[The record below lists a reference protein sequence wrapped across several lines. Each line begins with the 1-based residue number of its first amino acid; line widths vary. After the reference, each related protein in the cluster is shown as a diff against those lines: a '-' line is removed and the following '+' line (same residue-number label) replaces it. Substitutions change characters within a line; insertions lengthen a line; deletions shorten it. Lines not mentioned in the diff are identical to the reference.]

1 MNILDIVILFIMAVC
16 MLNGAYN
23 GFILSALHAASF
35 FLSWMIAAIFYPMLS
50 KFIVSR
56 FPRLLST
63 TAFYVDGSSRIGN
76 VENKMA
82 KIGSFSKDQL
92 SHVMEKTALP
102 NPFFRILKSNIFKS
116 ANGTKALGEFFDTT
130 MATIVIHIISFLL
143 LFLATKLILNIVI
156 NTFKTVRDLPVLKQL
171 DGVAGMGFGLISGI
185 FLIYMLFALVPILM
199 TIAPANIINE
209 FLDGSLFAKFFYTTN
224 VFTNL
229 IRGSL

>member
-1 MNILDIVILFIMAVC
+1 MNILDIAILFIMAVC

-102 NPFFRILKSNIFKS
+102 NPFFRILKSNIFQS
-116 ANGTKALGEFFDTT
+116 ANGTKSLGEFFDTT
-130 MATIVIHIISFLL
+130 MATIVIHIVSFLL
-143 LFLATKLILNIVI
+143 LFLITKLILNIVI
-156 NTFKTVRDLPVLKQL
+156 DAFKTIRNLPVLKQL
-171 DGVAGMGFGLISGI
+171 DGVAGMGFGLIRGI
-185 FLIYMLFALVPILM
+185 FVIYMFFALVPILM
-199 TIAPANIINE
+199 TIAPADVINE
-209 FLDGSLFAKFFYTTN
+209 FLDGSLFAKFFYNTN
-224 VFTNL
+224 IFTNL